1 MSYLNSRE
9 RIEALEALSRAYNNV
24 VSADAKKNRCAENLL
39 GAIEGEVN
47 RVKDGQKKDVD
58 YLR

>member
-1 MSYLNSRE
+1 MSYSNSRE

-24 VSADAKKNRCAENLL
+24 VSAAERKNKCAENLL